1 MKGTNKGRKIA
12 SNQWHDEERDGARKE
27 RAAKEVEAKEG
38 GGEDGG
44 GGGRVCFSLS
54 FPIEITVMCFS
65 EGTME
70 DAGSRRVQPLARPRS
85 QLGALSGL
93 IRASR
98 GPRRPQRFSHQG
110 A

>member
-1 MKGTNKGRKIA
+1 M
-12 SNQWHDEERDGARKE
+12 EEIETHSAESLKE
-27 RAAKEVEAKEG
+27 EAVLGVYRESGGKEG
-38 GGEDGG
+38 A
-44 GGGRVCFSLS
+44 
-54 FPIEITVMCFS
+54 
-65 EGTME
+65 ME

>member
-38 GGEDGG
+38 GGEDA

>member
-44 GGGRVCFSLS
+44 GGGARVFLSQFSDRDHRDV
-54 FPIEITVMCFS
+54 FF
-65 EGTME
+65 
-70 DAGSRRVQPLARPRS
+70 
-85 QLGALSGL
+85 
-93 IRASR
+93 R
-98 GPRRPQRFSHQG
+98 GNDGGCWFT
-110 A
+110 